1 MYFMNGGN
9 NWNTPNNI
17 NETYYNEIQFK
28 DKKGI
33 KKIFNEIN
41 INDDHS
47 SESQIINSTFINFP
61 VNMHLPEVIQNEG
74 GRLFIKGT

>member
-33 KKIFNEIN
+33 
-41 INDDHS
+41 
-47 SESQIINSTFINFP
+47 
-61 VNMHLPEVIQNEG
+61 
-74 GRLFIKGT
+74 